1 VSAGWLLT
9 VRGAQADAVELEQL
23 DEAGLD
29 WFATGPG
36 GDAAGTVAEVLPA
49 AVAAD
54 SDPESI
60 MRHGRDW
67 RRMAGGGIAG
77 SIEAEWPGVFL
88 CADLEDADFF
98 AGMGRRDLV
107 DIWAVELDGFW
118 LEGDP
123 GAGGGGGDNWMIC
136 PEPIAP
142 SRVRLVAK
150 DLDRRR

>member
-23 DEAGLD
+23 DEAALD

-36 GDAAGTVAEVLPA
+36 GDAAGTLAEVLPA

-77 SIEAEWPGVFL
+77 HRGWV
-88 CADLEDADFF
+88 
-98 AGMGRRDLV
+98 AGRVPVR
-107 DIWAVELDGFW
+107 
-118 LEGDP
+118 
-123 GAGGGGGDNWMIC
+123 
-136 PEPIAP
+136 
-142 SRVRLVAK
+142 RVRLVAK